1 MRIDCLKVGL
11 IYIPTY
17 VLYFISTRYTLCK
30 PEPTPRRP
38 PAAVSGRPEKKKTS
52 VLGCLVFRH
61 RYIHIYTHVH
71 REGALW
77 WKRKIIE
84 GRKRSG
90 RDERKKTK
98 KKKKTQ
104 FGSRSSIELPLHIFV
119 DFPKGFFP
127 DNFFHKFFFFSF
139 ARLTSSI
146 IWHSGFAIWFFMRS
160 SDA

>member
-17 VLYFISTRYTLCK
+17 VLYFMSTRYTLCK

-38 PAAVSGRPEKKKTS
+38 PAAVSGRPEKKNPS

-61 RYIHIYTHVH
+61 RYIHKYTHVH

-77 WKRKIIE
+77 WKRKNIE

-90 RDERKKTK
+90 REERKKNEK
-98 KKKKTQ
+98 KKNHNSDLDRRLNYRYV
-104 FGSRSSIELPLHIFV
+104 FLWIFQ
-119 DFPKGFFP
+119 GFFFP
-127 DNFFHKFFFFSF
+127 ENFFHFSFFF
-139 ARLTSSI
+139 RL
-146 IWHSGFAIWFFMRS
+146 HV
-160 SDA
+160 

>member
-1 MRIDCLKVGL
+1 MRIDCLKVEL
-11 IYIPTY
+11 IYTY
-17 VLYFISTRYTLCK
+17 VLYFMSTRYAYVSRS
-30 PEPTPRRP
+30 RRLKGLP
-38 PAAVSGRPEKKKTS
+38 PPYQEGQKKKTS

-98 KKKKTQ
+98 KKNTQ

-119 DFPKGFFP
+119 DFPKGFFSQTT
-127 DNFFHKFFFFSF
+127 FFINFFFFSF